1 LGTSCQTNQK
11 TLSTVTDHTDPQ
23 ARIAELEAEL
33 VAARQALQE
42 FTYAVSH
49 DLRAPLRHIVSFA
62 RLVQDEAGPALT
74 DELRGF
80 LETITLSSQQLG
92 QMLAGLSELATLGQA
107 PVEWEDVALQ
117 PLLAGLWAELQQLSS
132 AQTAECTIEVGDILV
147 RADRQL
153 LRVAL
158 AQCLANAC
166 KFTPAG
172 VPPQIHI
179 SASLQADQRVVIRLA
194 DQGIGWNPAQR
205 AHLFKPFGRLQG
217 AKGYPGLGLGLL
229 MAQRAVQKQNGQIE
243 MTGNPSQGCT
253 VIVVLEGVSPL
264 V

>member
-1 LGTSCQTNQK
+1 MTAPTN
-11 TLSTVTDHTDPQ
+11 PQ
-23 ARIAELEAEL
+23 ARIAELETEL
-33 VAARQALQE
+33 AAARQALRE

-80 LETITLSSQQLG
+80 LETITLSSQQMG
-92 QMLAGLSELATLGQA
+92 QMLTGLSELAALGQA

-117 PLLAGLWAELQQLSS
+117 PLLTEVWAELQQLSS
-132 AQTAECTIEVGDILV
+132 TQAAACAIEVGDIRV
-147 RADRQL
+147 RVDRQL
-153 LRVAL
+153 LRSAL
-158 AQCLANAC
+158 AQCLGNAC
-166 KFTPAG
+166 KFTPVC
-172 VPPQIHI
+172 VPAQIHI
-179 SASLQADQRVVIRLA
+179 SATLQANQQVELRLA
-194 DQGIGWNPAQR
+194 DQGIGWDPVQR

-229 MAQRAVQKQNGQIE
+229 MAQRAVQKFNAQIE

-253 VIVVLEGVSPL
+253 VILVLAGVAPL
-264 V
+264 A

>member
-1 LGTSCQTNQK
+1 LTS
-11 TLSTVTDHTDPQ
+11 VTAPKDPH

-33 VAARQALQE
+33 AAARQALQE
-42 FTYAVSH
+42 FTCVVSH

-62 RLVQDEAGPALT
+62 RLVQDEAGPDLT

-80 LETITLSSQQLG
+80 LGTITLSAQQMG
-92 QMLAGLSELATLGQA
+92 KMLTGLTELASVGQA

-117 PLLAGLWAELQQLSS
+117 PLLTEVWAELQQLST
-132 AQTAECTIEVGDILV
+132 AQNAVCDIAVGDIHV

-153 LRVAL
+153 LRTAL

-172 VPPQIHI
+172 VPAQIHI
-179 SASLQADQRVVIRLA
+179 SASLQADQRVEVRLA
-194 DQGIGWNPAQR
+194 DQGIGWDSAQR
-205 AHLFKPFGRLQG
+205 GHLFKPFGRLQG
-217 AKGYPGLGLGLL
+217 AKGYPGLGLGLV
-229 MAQRAVQKQNGQIE
+229 MAQCAVQKLKGQIE

-253 VIVVLEGVSPL
+253 VMVVLEGAAPL
-264 V
+264 A

>member
-1 LGTSCQTNQK
+1 M
-11 TLSTVTDHTDPQ
+11 DPQ

-33 VAARQALQE
+33 ASARQALQD

-49 DLRAPLRHIVSFA
+49 DLRAPLRHIVSFS

-80 LETITLSSQQLG
+80 LETITQSSQQMG
-92 QMLAGLSELATLGQA
+92 QMLTGLTELASLGRA
-107 PVEWEDVALQ
+107 TVAWESIALQ
-117 PLLAGLWAELQQLSS
+117 PLVAEVWAELQQLASTQ
-132 AQTAECTIEVGDILV
+132 AAECALEVGDILV

-158 AQCLANAC
+158 AQCLGNAC

-172 VPPQIHI
+172 VPAQIRV
-179 SASLQADQRVVIRLA
+179 SASLQPGDRVELRIA
-194 DQGIGWNPAQR
+194 DQGIGWDLAQR

-217 AKGYPGLGLGLL
+217 AKAYPGLGLGLV
-229 MAQRAVQKQNGQIE
+229 MAQRALQKVEGQME
-243 MTGNPSQGCT
+243 MTGSPSQGCT
-253 VIVVLEGVSPL
+253 VILVLAGATPL
-264 V
+264 T